1 MGDEI
6 SIKNLKR
13 KKELLMKVENGGE
26 LSKSEW
32 KFLKREQEKKAKP
45 ADDDEAKNKEMNEA
59 FGDISNLASKER
71 KKKKKSKKKRS
82 KKRRHDSSDSSDSSD
97 SDSDDSEIEKK
108 KKKKRRRRR
117 SKKDRDPSDAKNSS
131 KKPYD
136 KNYIPGE
143 SSK

>member
-1 MGDEI
+1 MG
-6 SIKNLKR
+6 
-13 KKELLMKVENGGE
+13 
-26 LSKSEW
+26 
-32 KFLKREQEKKAKP
+32 
-45 ADDDEAKNKEMNEA
+45 
-59 FGDISNLASKER
+59 
-71 KKKKKSKKKRS
+71 

-117 SKKDRDPSDAKNSS
+117 SKKDRDDPSDAKKSS

-143 SSK
+143 SSKSKCQICFIEKAKYRCPKCRILYCVDEKAEFKCFREHKEKGTCEERIAKGMDIKEKLAIALKERKRKMKELGIIK